1 MKRIFTCLFLLSLFS
16 SIFCNAQNSEKKQQ
30 IAKAVTDY
38 FHLER
43 ENIHVHLNK
52 NVFLT
57 SESVWF
63 KGYVYHRKAGIPFF
77 ATTNIYASLIDEQGN
92 ILNTQLLYGSIG
104 SFSGNFKL
112 DGTFKSSK
120 YYLQFY
126 TNWMNNF
133 TEDESAIYQI
143 SVINP
148 ETGAAGV
155 PGKPDLSKINIA
167 FHPEGGN
174 IIKDVNNIIGVTVN
188 DCLNDPIA
196 VSSID
201 IVDALGA
208 VVKTVQIN
216 KLGYGR
222 FDLPANLGQGLKA
235 VVKAGGKIHE
245 QPLPASQLKG
255 IALEI
260 NNYSFPDKLVAKIK
274 TNALTAGTYAG
285 KSFFML
291 IQQDEK
297 YLIYEFGFTAEK
309 REQTVVIPQTDLFEG
324 TNTIR
329 ILDSDLD
336 QIAERLVFK
345 YPSSNLETEILQTK
359 KDSDYTELTGKINQ
373 PAMNMSISILPDA
386 TGALV
391 SNNDIYGS
399 LLIEPY
405 IQSERKIAG
414 KYFFETLSKVKHYEL
429 DLLMLSQKSKYKWWD
444 IFKNPP
450 KNTYTFDMGVTLKAT
465 LNNKLGNN
473 KNHKVRA
480 VSTTGMF
487 DEQLDINEKGEIF
500 LENMVLADSSN
511 VRFSLLENGIKKQ
524 ELKLY
529 PQVLNNKKKFNKNYK
544 PVANECPL
552 SISDTLNTAF
562 ADMFPKF
569 DTNIIVLD
577 EVEVKADKKELKYR
591 KAPGNSQLRPY
602 KISEAESHSFFYLL
616 DFIRYHGFDVENN
629 GVEVNIFG
637 RTVNT
642 IKGQRTRPIIYMNN
656 MQVRDFTLLQGIQT
670 GDVDEFYIN
679 QHAVVPSV
687 DNRMGVIK
695 IYMKKDFS
703 QPSKNIDDLSYTIRD
718 GFKNVPTFENADYA
732 STSDHGFINFGVI
745 DWQPVSLPDSNREFT
760 ISVPNTSQK
769 TIRLIIE
776 GISVDGKMIS
786 ELKTIQLQ

>member
-1 MKRIFTCLFLLSLFS
+1 MKRIFTSLFLLSLFS
-16 SIFCNAQNSEKKQQ
+16 SIFCNAQSSEKKQQ

-43 ENIHVHLNK
+43 ENIHAHLNK

-77 ATTNIYASLIDEQGN
+77 ATTNIYASLIDGQGN

-104 SFSGNFKL
+104 SFSGSFKL
-112 DGTFKSSK
+112 DGTFKSGK

-133 TEDESAIYQI
+133 TEDESSIYEI

-148 ETGAAGV
+148 ETGAEGI
-155 PGKPDLSKINIA
+155 PGKPDLSRINIA

-174 IIKDVNNIIGVTVN
+174 IIKDINNIIGITVS

-201 IVDALGA
+201 IVNASGA

-216 KLGYGR
+216 KMGYGR
-222 FDLPANLGQGLKA
+222 FDLPADSGQGLKA
-235 VVKAGGKIHE
+235 VVKAGGKVHE
-245 QPLPASQLKG
+245 QPLPAPQLKG

-260 NNYSFPDKLVAKIK
+260 NNYSFPDKLIAKIK
-274 TNALTAGTYAG
+274 TNALTAGTYKG

-291 IQQDEK
+291 VQQDEK
-297 YLIYEFGFTAEK
+297 YLIHELGFTTDK
-309 REQTVVIPQTDLFEG
+309 PEQMVVIPQKDLSEG

-329 ILDSDLD
+329 ILDSDLN

-345 YPSSNLETEILQTK
+345 YPSSGLVTELRQIK
-359 KDSDYTELTGKINQ
+359 KDSEYTELTGKINQ

-386 TGALV
+386 TAALA

-399 LLIEPY
+399 LLISPY
-405 IQSERKIAG
+405 VESQKKFSGR
-414 KYFFETLSKVKHYEL
+414 YFFESLSKVKHYEL
-429 DLLMLSQKSKYKWWD
+429 DLLMLNQISKYKWWN
-444 IFKNPP
+444 ILKNPP

-473 KNHKVRA
+473 KNYKVRA
-480 VSTTGMF
+480 VSTAGMF
-487 DEQLDINEKGEIF
+487 DEQLDINEKGEIL

-511 VRFSLLENGIKKQ
+511 VRFSLLENGVKKQ

-529 PQVLNNKKKFNKNYK
+529 PQVFNNKRKFNKIYK
-544 PVANECPL
+544 PMAKECPL
-552 SISDTLNTAF
+552 SINDTLNTAF
-562 ADMFPKF
+562 VDMLPKF
-569 DTNIIVLD
+569 NTNTIILD
-577 EVEVKADKKELKYR
+577 AVEVKADKKELKYR

-602 KISEAESHSFFYLL
+602 KVTETDSHSFFYIL
-616 DFIRYHGFDVENN
+616 DFIRYHGFDVEND
-629 GVEVNIFG
+629 GISVGIFG
-637 RTVNT
+637 RTINT
-642 IKGQRTRPIIYMNN
+642 INGQRSTPLIYIDNV
-656 MQVRDFTLLQGIQT
+656 QLLSFDQLQGMQLA
-670 GDVDEFYIN
+670 DVDEFYVN
-679 QHAVVPSV
+679 QHAIVPTV
-687 DNRMGVIK
+687 NNRMGIIK
-695 IYMKKDFS
+695 IYMKKSFS
-703 QPSKNIDDLSYTIRD
+703 HRSKEISDSSYTIKD
-718 GFKNVPTFENADYA
+718 GFAKVEPFENATYN
-732 STSDHGFINFGVI
+732 STSDSGFINFGVI
-745 DWQPVSLPDSNREFT
+745 DWQPVTLPDSKREFT
-760 ISVPNTSQK
+760 INVPNTSQK

-776 GISVDGKMIS
+776 GIGVDGKMIS
-786 ELKTIQLQ
+786 EIKTIQVQ